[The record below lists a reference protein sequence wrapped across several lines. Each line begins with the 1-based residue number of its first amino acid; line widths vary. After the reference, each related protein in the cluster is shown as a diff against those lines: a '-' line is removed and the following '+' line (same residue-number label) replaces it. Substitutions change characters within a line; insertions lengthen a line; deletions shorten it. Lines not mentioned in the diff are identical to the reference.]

1 MSTHT
6 KYLLQKKYT
15 DLIDLSMSKE
25 EALDVIKILT
35 EFAARLEPIED
46 LREQVQT
53 WRKSIGSQETVL
65 VSDTAKRI
73 SSILV
78 NKVNAMD

>member
-6 KYLLQKKYT
+6 KYVLQKKYT

>member
-65 VSDTAKRI
+65 VSDTARRI

>member
-6 KYLLQKKYT
+6 KYVLQKKHS

-25 EALDVIKILT
+25 EALDVIKILI
-35 EFAARLEPIED
+35 EFAARLEPHED
-46 LREQVQT
+46 LREQVQK